1 MDNVIIR
8 LRRIRYRAYLRR
20 NRDLSGRFDREGSTP
35 RCVGLYMRV
44 TPQERDMIRST
55 AAAAAARNAH
65 RYRKRRNIR
74 IAPFPDRYVYSYAER
89 R

>member
-55 AAAAAARNAH
+55 AAAAGETITDTVVHAVD
-65 RYRKRRNIR
+65 Y
-74 IAPFPDRYVYSYAER
+74 YATR
-89 R
+89 ATR